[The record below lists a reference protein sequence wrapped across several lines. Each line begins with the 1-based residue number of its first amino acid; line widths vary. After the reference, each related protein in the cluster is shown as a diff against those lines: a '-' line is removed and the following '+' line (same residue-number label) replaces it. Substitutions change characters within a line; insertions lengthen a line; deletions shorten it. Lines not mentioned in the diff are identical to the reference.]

1 MKFSLSGTLASM
13 ACGLSYAIAAKIAYP
28 KRQSIAFV
36 GDGGFSMLMGEFA
49 TAVQHNLP
57 IKVII
62 LKNNTLGMIRWE
74 QMAFLGY
81 PEFGVE
87 FSDIDFAKFA
97 ECCGGKG
104 YTIKDSN
111 EIDHVIQKAMEEKTK
126 PVIVEAYVD
135 PFEPPLPPKI
145 DPTFTKNIAESFAK
159 GQPYANRIGLTL
171 FRNQINISS
180 KDTKSSIPNNNEN
193 SN

>member
-1 MKFSLSGTLASM
+1 
-13 ACGLSYAIAAKIAYP
+13 
-28 KRQSIAFV
+28 
-36 GDGGFSMLMGEFA
+36 MLMGEFA
-49 TAVQHNLP
+49 TAIQYNLP

-74 QMAFLGY
+74 QMAFSGN

-87 FSDIDFAKFA
+87 FSSIDFAKFA

-111 EIDHVIQKAMEEKTK
+111 EIEQMMRIAMEEKIK
-126 PVIVEAYVD
+126 PVIVEVYVD

-145 DPTFTKNIAESFAK
+145 GPEFTKNIANSFAK
-159 GQPYANRIGLTL
+159 GQSYTETISLTL
-171 FRNQINISS
+171 LRNKINVPL
-180 KDTKSSIPNNNEN
+180 KDNT
-193 SN
+193 